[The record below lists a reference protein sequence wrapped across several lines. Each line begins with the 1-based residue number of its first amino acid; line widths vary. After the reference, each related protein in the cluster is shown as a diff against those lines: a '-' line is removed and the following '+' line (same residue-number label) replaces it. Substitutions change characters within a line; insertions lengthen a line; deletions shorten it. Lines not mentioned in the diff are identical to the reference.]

1 VLTRRR
7 PRRIGTDEEE
17 KEEDMGRIATIFL
30 PVAALMVVL
39 SAGAAVA
46 GSPIIGTSGD
56 DQIKGTHK
64 AEEIRGLGGEDEV
77 VDGLGKDVVY
87 GGDGAD
93 NLIGYGRDTSVDRFY
108 GGPGDDTIQS
118 RDVPA
123 AKDRVR
129 CGSGFDHVYADE
141 ADVVSK
147 DCERL
152 RAW

>member
-1 VLTRRR
+1 
-7 PRRIGTDEEE
+7 
-17 KEEDMGRIATIFL
+17 MGRIATIFL

-93 NLIGYGRDTSVDRFY
+93 NLIGYGATLPWTASTVARATTPSSRATSPPQRIVSAV
-108 GGPGDDTIQS
+108 GP
-118 RDVPA
+118 A
-123 AKDRVR
+123 
-129 CGSGFDHVYADE
+129 
-141 ADVVSK
+141 
-147 DCERL
+147 
-152 RAW
+152 